1 MTKATDLL
9 RLAAETI
16 EQRGKQ
22 NGYDKKEEKSA
33 PKIAA
38 IYNAK
43 KGANLT
49 PLDVWDLLICLKEA
63 RLEAIL
69 SNNSDPT
76 DTLIDLISYNALKA
90 EQILTEREEVQK
102 KKQGVFDL
110 PIGGGTKLY
119 SDLSGP
125 EPSIILGKIIPTVL
139 FNGEVA
145 NRLDVKFDNESL
157 LRAAGYHK
165 NGKGDN

>member
-90 EQILTEREEVQK
+90 EQILTEREEEQR
-102 KKQGVFDL
+102 KKQAVFEMPLNSGFIKDEAITSCKGL
-110 PIGGGTKLY
+110 PSSMLNPQCGCIST
-119 SDLSGP
+119 
-125 EPSIILGKIIPTVL
+125 
-139 FNGEVA
+139 
-145 NRLDVKFDNESL
+145 RLDVKFDNESL
-157 LRAAGYHK
+157 LRAAGYNK

>member
-1 MTKATDLL
+1 MSKAAELL

-16 EQRGKQ
+16 EARGEQ
-22 NGYDKKEEKSA
+22 NGYDRKEEKSA
-33 PKIAA
+33 PKIAT

-43 KGANLT
+43 KGTNLT

-69 SNNSDPT
+69 SNGSDPL
-76 DTLIDLISYNALKA
+76 DTLIDLIAYNALKA
-90 EQILTEREEVQK
+90 EQILTEREEEQR
-102 KKQGVFDL
+102 KKQAVFDMPL
-110 PIGGGTKLY
+110 NCGCKKTSIPG
-119 SDLSGP
+119 DLIDASG
-125 EPSIILGKIIPTVL
+125 ITL
-139 FNGEVA
+139 NGSLS

>member
-1 MTKATDLL
+1 MTKAADLL

-33 PKIAA
+33 PKIAT

-43 KGANLT
+43 KGADLT

-90 EQILTEREEVQK
+90 EQILTEREEEQK

-110 PIGGGTKLY
+110 PIGGLIKDEAITSCRGL
-119 SDLSGP
+119 P
-125 EPSIILGKIIPTVL
+125 PSMMSPQFGCIST
-139 FNGEVA
+139 
-145 NRLDVKFDNESL
+145 RLDNESL

-165 NGKGDN
+165 NEKGDN

>member
-1 MTKATDLL
+1 MTKAADLL

-33 PKIAA
+33 PKIAT

-43 KGANLT
+43 KGADLT
-49 PLDVWDLLICLKEA
+49 TLDVWDLLICLKEA

-90 EQILTEREEVQK
+90 EQILTEREEEQRK
-102 KKQGVFDL
+102 K
-110 PIGGGTKLY
+110 
-119 SDLSGP
+119 
-125 EPSIILGKIIPTVL
+125 
-139 FNGEVA
+139 
-145 NRLDVKFDNESL
+145 
-157 LRAAGYHK
+157 
-165 NGKGDN
+165 

>member
-90 EQILTEREEVQK
+90 EQILTEQEEEQK

-110 PIGGGTKLY
+110 PIGGLKKTFA
-119 SDLSGP
+119 DLAGP
-125 EPSIILGKIIPTVL
+125 EPSIAPGTIPTVM
-139 FNGEVA
+139 FNGGEIT

>member
-1 MTKATDLL
+1 MSKAAELL

-16 EQRGKQ
+16 EARGEQ
-22 NGYDKKEEKSA
+22 NGYDRKEEKSA
-33 PKIAA
+33 PKIAT

-43 KGANLT
+43 KVANLT

-63 RLEAIL
+63 RLGAIL
-69 SNNSDPT
+69 SNGSDPL
-76 DTLIDLISYNALKA
+76 DTLIDLIAYNALKA
-90 EQILTEREEVQK
+90 EQILTEREEEQR
-102 KKQGVFDL
+102 KKQAVFDMPL
-110 PIGGGTKLY
+110 NFGCKKTSIPGDLISASGITLNGG
-119 SDLSGP
+119 LS
-125 EPSIILGKIIPTVL
+125 
-139 FNGEVA
+139 

>member
-1 MTKATDLL
+1 MTKAADLL

-33 PKIAA
+33 PKIAT

-43 KGANLT
+43 KGCDLT

-90 EQILTEREEVQK
+90 EQILTEREEEQRK
-102 KKQGVFDL
+102 KRVVFDMPL
-110 PIGGGTKLY
+110 NYGCKNVTISGCTIDASGITLNG
-119 SDLSGP
+119 SLS
-125 EPSIILGKIIPTVL
+125 
-139 FNGEVA
+139 
-145 NRLDVKFDNESL
+145 NRFDVKFYNESL

-165 NGKGDN
+165 NGKGGS

>member
-1 MTKATDLL
+1 MTKAADLL

-33 PKIAA
+33 PKIAT
-38 IYNAK
+38 IYSAK
-43 KGANLT
+43 KGADLT
-49 PLDVWDLLICLKEA
+49 TLDVWDLLICLKEA

-90 EQILTEREEVQK
+90 EQILTEREEEQK

-110 PIGGGTKLY
+110 PIGGLKKTFA
-119 SDLSGP
+119 DLAGP
-125 EPSIILGKIIPTVL
+125 EPSIVPGQSHL
-139 FNGEVA
+139 
-145 NRLDVKFDNESL
+145 
-157 LRAAGYHK
+157 
-165 NGKGDN
+165 

>member
-1 MTKATDLL
+1 MISAADLL

-22 NGYDKKEEKSA
+22 NGYDRKEEKSA
-33 PKIAA
+33 PKIAT

-69 SNNSDPT
+69 VNGSDPT
-76 DTLIDLISYNALKA
+76 DTLIDLISYSALKA
-90 EQILTEREEVQK
+90 EQVLTEREKEQK
-102 KKQGVFDL
+102 KKQDAFDL
-110 PIGGGTKLY
+110 PVGGLVKGEAITSCKGL
-119 SDLSGP
+119 P
-125 EPSIILGKIIPTVL
+125 PSMLNPQCGCIST
-139 FNGEVA
+139 
-145 NRLDVKFDNESL
+145 RLDLNFDRSETIRDKRYDPNE
-157 LRAAGYHK
+157 
-165 NGKGDN
+165 KGGN